1 MSALPTLTSYTF
13 GANQLELD
21 YSDGTQYFLNYKD
34 IISVQIDPTTG
45 EYIVRVYLSE
55 EVGNSIFVSN
65 TDLVALGTTYTAFVS
80 TLNSYL

>member
-34 IISVQIDPTTG
+34 IVSVQIDPTTG
-45 EYIVRVYLSE
+45 EYIVRVYLSG

-80 TLNSYL
+80 TLNSNL